1 MKTSVVIFDAFGT
14 LVEIR
19 QPKHPFRQLLREG
32 RRQGRLP
39 RADDIRTIMTR
50 RLSLSEAALSFGIRI
65 SPSQLAFL
73 DQCLEEELA
82 SIRPYPD
89 AVEAVGLLQAAGL
102 RLAVCSNLAM
112 AYGPVVERIF
122 PHLGAYGF
130 SYRIGVMKPQ
140 AGIYQHTCD
149 LLNVRPEKELSGKGR
164 IVMVGD
170 SERCDRDGPGQVGIK
185 GYLLRR
191 NGGGSSNLSHFAQSV
206 LSDR

>member
-1 MKTSVVIFDAFGT
+1 MKTSAVIFDAFGT
-14 LVEIR
+14 LVEIQ
-19 QPKHPFRQLLREG
+19 QPTHPFRQLLREG

-39 RADDIRTIMTR
+39 RADDIRMIMTR
-50 RLSLSEAALSFGIRI
+50 CLSLREAALSFGIKI

-82 SIRPYPD
+82 SIQPYPD
-89 AVEAVGLLQAAGL
+89 AVEAVGLLQAAGV

-149 LLNVRPEKELSGKGR
+149 LLNVRPENELSGKRR
-164 IVMVGD
+164 IVMIGD
-170 SERCDRDGPGQVGIK
+170 SERCDRDGPALVGIK

-191 NGGGSSNLSHFAQSV
+191 NGDGASNLSHFARSV

>member
-1 MKTSVVIFDAFGT
+1 MKTSAVIFDAFGT
-14 LVEIR
+14 LVEIQ
-19 QPKHPFRQLLREG
+19 QPTHPFRQLLREG

-50 RLSLSEAALSFGIRI
+50 CLSLGDAALHFGIKI
-65 SPSQLAFL
+65 SRFQLALL

-102 RLAVCSNLAM
+102 KLAVCSNLAM

-149 LLNVRPEKELSGKGR
+149 LLNVRPENELTGQRR
-164 IVMVGD
+164 IVMIGD

-191 NGGGSSNLSHFAQSV
+191 SGDRASNFFHFAQSV
-206 LSDR
+206 LTDG

>member
-1 MKTSVVIFDAFGT
+1 MRVAAVVFDAFGT
-14 LVEIR
+14 LVEIA
-19 QPKHPFRQLLREG
+19 QPTHPFRQLLREG

-50 RLSLSEAALSFGIRI
+50 CLSLSEAALALGINI
-65 SPSQLAFL
+65 SPSKLEALHQR
-73 DQCLEEELA
+73 LEEELA

-89 AVEAVGLLQAAGL
+89 AVEAVELLQAAGL

-112 AYGPVVERIF
+112 PYGSVVESIF
-122 PHLGAYGF
+122 PHFGAYGF
-130 SYRIGVMKPQ
+130 SYRIGAMKPQ
-140 AGIYQHTCD
+140 PAIYQHTCD

-164 IVMVGD
+164 IVMIGD

-191 NGGGSSNLSHFAQSV
+191 NGDRASNLSHFAQSV

>member
-1 MKTSVVIFDAFGT
+1 MKTSAVIFDAFGT

-50 RLSLSEAALSFGIRI
+50 CLSLSEAALSFGIRI

-89 AVEAVGLLQAAGL
+89 AVEAVGLLQAAGV
-102 RLAVCSNLAM
+102 RLAM
-112 AYGPVVERIF
+112 FKPGYG
-122 PHLGAYGF
+122 L
-130 SYRIGVMKPQ
+130 
-140 AGIYQHTCD
+140 
-149 LLNVRPEKELSGKGR
+149 RPRSGKDIPAPWGLWF
-164 IVMVGD
+164 
-170 SERCDRDGPGQVGIK
+170 Q
-185 GYLLRR
+185 
-191 NGGGSSNLSHFAQSV
+191 LSHWCYETASGH
-206 LSDR
+206 LPAHLRST

>member
-1 MKTSVVIFDAFGT
+1 MKTRAVIFDAFGT

-19 QPKHPFRQLLREG
+19 QPTHPFRQLLREG

-39 RADDIRTIMTR
+39 CADDIRTIMTR
-50 RLSLSEAALSFGIRI
+50 CLSLSDAALHFGIKI

-73 DQCLEEELA
+73 DQCLEEELG
-82 SIRPYPD
+82 SIRAYPD
-89 AVEAVGLLQAAGL
+89 AVEAVGLLQDAGL

-130 SYRIGVMKPQ
+130 SYRVGVMKPQ
-140 AGIYQHTCD
+140 AAIYQHTCD
-149 LLNVRPEKELSGKGR
+149 LLNVQPENELRGQRR
-164 IVMVGD
+164 IVMIGD

-191 NGGGSSNLSHFAQSV
+191 SGDGASNLSHFARSV
-206 LSDR
+206 LSDM